1 MFIRAYLRASTED
14 QFADRAKEML
24 EQFVQERGHKI
35 ASYYRENISGT
46 KLDRPELGRLLMDS
60 HRNDILLVEQIDRLT
75 RLSNSDWMTL
85 KKQIEQHELRIVS
98 LDVPTS
104 WQALSEKDPSQAD
117 PITRAVITAINNMLI
132 DLMAAMSHKDW
143 LSRRQRQQQGI
154 KRAHSLGNTGAN
166 RQTRNDTRRCCTTD
180 RLRNSVYGRQQKQ
193 PATVLLRF
201 VGYRRLI
208 KSPVLIESALTW
220 INSRLYNVLSNLS
233 SEMLC
238 SSLCQK

>member
-1 MFIRAYLRASTED
+1 
-14 QFADRAKEML
+14 
-24 EQFVQERGHKI
+24 VQERGHKI

-154 KRAHSLGNTGAN
+154 KRAHSLGKYRGKQADQERHQKVLYYRQVKKLSIRETAEATGYSSSQVCRIQALN
-166 RQTRNDTRRCCTTD
+166 KITGTD
-180 RLRNSVYGRQQKQ
+180 
-193 PATVLLRF
+193 
-201 VGYRRLI
+201 
-208 KSPVLIESALTW
+208 
-220 INSRLYNVLSNLS
+220 
-233 SEMLC
+233 
-238 SSLCQK
+238 

>member
-24 EQFVQERGHKI
+24 EQFIQERGHKI

-46 KLDRPELGRLLMDS
+46 KLDRPELGRLLRDS

-75 RLSNSDWMTL
+75 RLSNTDWMTL

-104 WQALSEKDPSQAD
+104 WQALSDLEASRNDPV
-117 PITRAVITAINNMLI
+117 TRAVIAAINNMLI

-143 LSRRQRQQQGI
+143 LSRRLRQKQGI
-154 KRAHSLGNTGAN
+154 ERAQSQGKYRGKQADHQRHQKVLYYRKTKKLSIQETSEATGYSCSQVCRIQNLYRQKSLN
-166 RQTRNDTRRCCTTD
+166 
-180 RLRNSVYGRQQKQ
+180 
-193 PATVLLRF
+193 
-201 VGYRRLI
+201 
-208 KSPVLIESALTW
+208 
-220 INSRLYNVLSNLS
+220 
-233 SEMLC
+233 
-238 SSLCQK
+238 

>member
-1 MFIRAYLRASTED
+1 MRYYGGKMFIRAYLRASTED

-24 EQFVQERGHKI
+24 EQFVQQRGHKI

-60 HRNDILLVEQIDRLT
+60 HHNDILLVEQIDRLT

-104 WQALSEKDPSQAD
+104 WQALSDKDPSQAD

-143 LSRRQRQQQGI
+143 LSRRQRQ
-154 KRAHSLGNTGAN
+154 
-166 RQTRNDTRRCCTTD
+166 
-180 RLRNSVYGRQQKQ
+180 KQ
-193 PATVLLRF
+193 VVTC
-201 VGYRRLI
+201 
-208 KSPVLIESALTW
+208 
-220 INSRLYNVLSNLS
+220 SRILS
-233 SEMLC
+233 
-238 SSLCQK
+238 

>member
-24 EQFVQERGHKI
+24 EQFVQGHGHKI

-98 LDVPTS
+98 
-104 WQALSEKDPSQAD
+104 W
-117 PITRAVITAINNMLI
+117 
-132 DLMAAMSHKDW
+132 MSPPH
-143 LSRRQRQQQGI
+143 G
-154 KRAHSLGNTGAN
+154 
-166 RQTRNDTRRCCTTD
+166 RRCQIKT
-180 RLRNSVYGRQQKQ
+180 L
-193 PATVLLRF
+193 
-201 VGYRRLI
+201 RRLTR
-208 KSPVLIESALTW
+208 SPVP
-220 INSRLYNVLSNLS
+220 
-233 SEMLC
+233 
-238 SSLCQK
+238 